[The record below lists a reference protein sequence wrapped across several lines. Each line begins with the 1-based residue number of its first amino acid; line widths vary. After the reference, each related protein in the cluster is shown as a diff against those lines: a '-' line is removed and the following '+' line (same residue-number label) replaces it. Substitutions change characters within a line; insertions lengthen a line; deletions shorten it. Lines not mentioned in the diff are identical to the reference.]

1 MTERGNHEGKRGGL
15 ADWLNHPDP
24 FRNQVRCSG
33 VEKIWRKNINFAFAQ
48 ITDLN
53 GKGHEIILRAIL
65 LFAVTAQSTESIT
78 PVAPPLFPLM
88 ANLVSVMR

>member
-1 MTERGNHEGKRGGL
+1 MTERGNHEGKRGDL
-15 ADWLNHPDP
+15 AYGLNHPDP

-53 GKGHEIILRAIL
+53 GKGHEVAFL
-65 LFAVTAQSTESIT
+65 AVGDFETLAHKSGHGFFRQARSASKS
-78 PVAPPLFPLM
+78 